1 MGKRKLPI
9 IVQTLQ
15 LGFIYSFTYAILG
28 EFLEC
33 LLHAKP

>member
-1 MGKRKLPI
+1 MGKNKLPI

-15 LGFIYSFTYAILG
+15 LGFSYSFTYVTMG

-33 LLHAKP
+33 LLCDKP